1 MTDNKASDL
10 IEQAEALA
18 GCRWDDPNGLGIA
31 ALFGAVAREMGRN
44 PHLPKDDIA
53 VGLLLREQATEGYRH
68 AQASKQMMAVLLAG
82 GLGPDD
88 LAALMSTKIK

>member
-1 MTDNKASDL
+1 MTDKASDP

-18 GCRWDDPNGLGIA
+18 GCRWDDPNGQGIA
-31 ALFGAVAREMGRN
+31 ALLGAVAREMGRN

-53 VGLLLREQATEGYRH
+53 AGLLLREQATEGYQH
-68 AQASKQMMAVLLAG
+68 AQERKQVTAALLAG